1 MALLARL
8 AASGLRSAISTP
20 SIASVGSLLARSSN
34 AAAMQHFSGW
44 ASAAA
49 GSTLSQQSSSTPGSL
64 LQRQQPHQQHPQQL
78 ALHPS
83 SSSGGLWRG
92 ISSSAAQSSQ
102 CDCPTLGGPTPDIV
116 NVEYDEEEVDRFI
129 ALADAIE
136 AAFPNVVVEG
146 NPSGPGRPGAFEVT
160 LPDGAVLF
168 SKLSSGGW
176 PEAGSVVDAIGG
188 SAACGLPQQ

>member
-1 MALLARL
+1 LVRWGAKVRSAP
-8 AASGLRSAISTP
+8 ASGGAPLT
-20 SIASVGSLLARSSN
+20 
-34 AAAMQHFSGW
+34 AAA
-44 ASAAA
+44 
-49 GSTLSQQSSSTPGSL
+49 LPL
-64 LQRQQPHQQHPQQL
+64 
-78 ALHPS
+78 
-83 SSSGGLWRG
+83 
-92 ISSSAAQSSQ
+92 
-102 CDCPTLGGPTPDIV
+102 TPDPPAPPTKQT
-116 NVEYDEEEVDRFI
+116 NTHRFI

-146 NPSGPGRPGAFEVT
+146 NPTGPGRPGAFEVT